1 MEHHTFG
8 HADVEAKCIQMT
20 ELFSPHLNFFGG
32 KLDIAEEALRG
43 FILLDE
49 VGMCPH
55 STMGSAIPWRQLESP
70 PSLDGISVGLR
81 EQFLDEWLKVR
92 VLQSNVEYVENV
104 NNDDVTGFHGTI
116 LKCAK
121 SIVEIGFLPGPGGH
135 VKKGKYHEGAF
146 MSKNFSPAFLRCD
159 MGRHVL
165 DDKIYSLES
174 CPCVLE
180 MRTSSALL
188 VHYHKHNRDLCVL
201 PGTRSKVLP
210 GLRIEA
216 VHFNTWFLQNYRQLE
231 HSELRAKIK
240 ARGGVLETICGGHRQ
255 LTDFSSCGAVCLHCF
270 NWA

>member
-1 MEHHTFG
+1 MEQLGRKVF
-8 HADVEAKCIQMT
+8 CRSRQ
-20 ELFSPHLNFFGG
+20 
-32 KLDIAEEALRG
+32 
-43 FILLDE
+43 
-49 VGMCPH
+49 VGCSSKH
-55 STMGSAIPWRQLESP
+55 QR
-70 PSLDGISVGLR
+70 
-81 EQFLDEWLKVR
+81 LKVP

-146 MSKNFSPAFLRCD
+146 MSKNCSPAFLRSD
-159 MGRHVL
+159 MTRHVL
-165 DDKIYSLES
+165 DDKIYSFES

-255 LTDFSSCGAVCLHCF
+255 LTDFSSCGAVSF
-270 NWA
+270 NPYNDFVKLGKHRVCPKC